1 MSLTTVAR
9 GFVKGTR
16 VTSGLFLV
24 VAASAAAVQ
33 AGGPLPLATPEI
45 DAGTMSSAV
54 AMLAAGAFLV
64 KGWCRRK

>member
-9 GFVKGTR
+9 DLVKGTR
-16 VTSGLFLV
+16 VASGLFLLL
-24 VAASAAAVQ
+24 AATAAAVQ
-33 AGGPLPLATPEI
+33 AGAPPGPAPEI

-54 AMLAAGAFLV
+54 AMLTAGAFLV